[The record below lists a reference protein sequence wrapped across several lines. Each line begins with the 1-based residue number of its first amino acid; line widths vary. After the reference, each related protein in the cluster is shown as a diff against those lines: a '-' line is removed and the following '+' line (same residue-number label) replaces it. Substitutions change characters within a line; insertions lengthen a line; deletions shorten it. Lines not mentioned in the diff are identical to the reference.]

1 MPLDQ
6 YTEMTDSQIL
16 ELTALFSGVTGLI
29 ILIVFVLWVILTF
42 LAPFFLY
49 SIARSNKKILA
60 EMQRKEPH
68 KNPKH
73 LEPEL

>member
-49 SIARSNKKILA
+49 SIARSNKKIFA

-68 KNPKH
+68 KNQKH
-73 LEPEL
+73 VEPEL